1 MNFPIS
7 LYTIEIRI
15 VSVGFEVAFHPRTS
29 NPFRSIAFAKL
40 IFPRAH
46 ISFLLMFSA
55 FQPYPNVKPTEGFM
69 LALLLF
75 FFAICC
81 CLRVC
86 VFLRCISD
94 FYFYETGIN
103 TLISISIRSTNL
115 ILASILRVLCHLF
128 WFYIYFYSFGNK
140 SKKMHIWHLT
150 IFLHRFLFAVAV
162 ITEQPVHDVAL
173 SIRAWKFSATFNLIR
188 TSFFF
193 YFG

>member
-7 LYTIEIRI
+7 FYTIEIRI
-15 VSVGFEVAFHPRTS
+15 VSVGFEVAFHPRTW

-55 FQPYPNVKPTEGFM
+55 FQPYLNVKPTEGFM
-69 LALLLF
+69 LALFLLF
-75 FFAICC
+75 FLQFVV
-81 CLRVC
+81 VC
-86 VFLRCISD
+86 VCVCFSSLYLW

-150 IFLHRFLFAVAV
+150 IFLHRFPFAVAV

-173 SIRAWKFSATFNLIR
+173 SIEHSSLEIFCNLQFN
-188 TSFFF
+188 
-193 YFG
+193 

>member
-69 LALLLF
+69 LALLLLFFLQFVVVCVCVF
-75 FFAICC
+75 FFA
-81 CLRVC
+81 V
-86 VFLRCISD
+86 S
-94 FYFYETGIN
+94 
-103 TLISISIRSTNL
+103 LIFIFMKPVST
-115 ILASILRVLCHLF
+115 H
-128 WFYIYFYSFGNK
+128 
-140 SKKMHIWHLT
+140 
-150 IFLHRFLFAVAV
+150 
-162 ITEQPVHDVAL
+162 
-173 SIRAWKFSATFNLIR
+173 
-188 TSFFF
+188 
-193 YFG
+193 

>member
-1 MNFPIS
+1 MKSVSINCICQTHFSTCSYFLFIDVFCIS
-7 LYTIEIRI
+7 T
-15 VSVGFEVAFHPRTS
+15 VSKRKADRRFYVAVVVV
-29 NPFRSIAFAKL
+29 I
-40 IFPRAH
+40 
-46 ISFLLMFSA
+46 
-55 FQPYPNVKPTEGFM
+55 
-69 LALLLF
+69 

-81 CLRVC
+81 CSCEC

-94 FYFYETGIN
+94 FHFYETGIN

-173 SIRAWKFSATFNLIR
+173 SIEHSSLEIFCNLQFN
-188 TSFFF
+188 
-193 YFG
+193 